1 MTPWKQARG
10 TVWSPVRAGLLRV
23 RGRRVGW
30 LVPLVLLVVVPT
42 ADILTGVDFRVISW
56 LVVVPG
62 TAAALC
68 GVRTTVL
75 FSVLTVAVYF
85 ALNRVLDA
93 DYRTGWPDFALV
105 VAGSALSV
113 AACAFRLRDARYVS
127 HMQAVAE
134 TTRSTVLRPLPA
146 HWAGMDHA
154 AVYLA
159 ADSEARVGGDFYD
172 IQPSPYGTRVI
183 VGDVQGK
190 GLNAVTAAS
199 AILGSFREW
208 GFHERDLTVAARHLE
223 TRMRRYQEYGRAM
236 GQDQGD
242 RFATA
247 ALVGFPPPG
256 HEPTDTVELVDF
268 GHEPPLAVGPRG
280 VRELTTVPAL
290 PLGLGALLDEP
301 PVMVRIELAQDETLL
316 LVTDGVTEARDRSG
330 AFFPLRERLAEAMAR
345 DPLLAAPGL
354 LVRLVR
360 DQTLRHT
367 HGRLTDDTTVLAVRR
382 ALVPEP
388 GDPPVYPGNATVEED
403 LGGRPPGPEERTGGE
418 ERAGEERRTDGEEW
432 PGPSGAG
439 PRGADLPES
448 GPPES
453 GPPEPGPPEP
463 GPPEPGPPESGR
475 SVRDAPKRDP

>member
-1 MTPWKQARG
+1 MTPWRQARG
-10 TVWSPVRAGLLRV
+10 TAWSPVRAGLLRV
-23 RGRRVGW
+23 RGHRVGW
-30 LVPLVLLVVVPT
+30 LVPLVLLVAVP
-42 ADILTGVDFRVISW
+42 AVDVLTEVDFRVISW

-68 GVRTTVL
+68 GVRTTAL
-75 FSVLTVAVYF
+75 FGALTLAAYF
-85 ALNRVLDA
+85 ALNHA
-93 DYRTGWPDFALV
+93 WSEDYRTGWPDFALV
-105 VAGSALSV
+105 VAGSVVSV

-159 ADSEARVGGDFYD
+159 ADTEARVGGDFYD

-190 GLNAVTAAS
+190 GLNAVTAAA

-223 TRMRRYQEYGRAM
+223 TRMRRYQRYVHAM
-236 GQDQGD
+236 GQDHSD

-256 HEPTDTVELVDF
+256 LAAGDTVELVDF

-280 VRELTTVPAL
+280 VRELETVPAL
-290 PLGLGALLDEP
+290 PLGLGALLDEA
-301 PVMVRIELAQDETLL
+301 PVMVRIALAEDETLL

-330 AFFPLRERLAEAMAR
+330 TFFPLRERLAEAMAR

-360 DQTLRHT
+360 DETLRHT

-382 ALVPEP
+382 AQVPEP
-388 GDPPVYPGNATVEED
+388 GDPPVHPGNAAVEED
-403 LGGRPPGPEERTGGE
+403 LDGRPAPGPERPDEPGE
-418 ERAGEERRTDGEEW
+418 
-432 PGPSGAG
+432 
-439 PRGADLPES
+439 
-448 GPPES
+448 
-453 GPPEPGPPEP
+453 PPEPGPGERRPGEP
-463 GPPEPGPPESGR
+463 GLGEPTAGESAPGESAPGESAPGKSAR